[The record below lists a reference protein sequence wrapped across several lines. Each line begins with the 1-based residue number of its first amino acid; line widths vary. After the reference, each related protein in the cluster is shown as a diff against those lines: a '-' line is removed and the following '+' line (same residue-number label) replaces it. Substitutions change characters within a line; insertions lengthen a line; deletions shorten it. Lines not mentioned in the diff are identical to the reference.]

1 MEKLEYLEENSLE
14 QIRELAEH
22 LRARV
27 GNGTPGKQIL
37 LALKL
42 QTIWKNW
49 IAYQEEIFF
58 FPLFCFLMFFGSSD
72 YLEQDNE
79 IERIIIVI
87 QEVINL
93 IQAINILGWLERKS
107 YFSFPAIFLLYMD
120 ISNHIMTSL
129 ALSCK
134 HIIWRIRKD
143 GIYVLD

>member
-37 LALKL
+37 SALR

-107 YFSFPAIFLLYMD
+107 YFSFPGIFLLYMD
-120 ISNHIMTSL
+120 ISNNIMTSL

-134 HIIWRIRKD
+134 HIIWRIRKHA
-143 GIYVLD
+143 IYVLD

>member
-1 MEKLEYLEENSLE
+1 MEKLEYLKEKSLE

-37 LALKL
+37 SALR

-120 ISNHIMTSL
+120 ISNNIMTSL

-134 HIIWRIRKD
+134 HIIWRIRKQ

>member
-27 GNGTPGKQIL
+27 GNGTPGKA
-37 LALKL
+37 ALR

-120 ISNHIMTSL
+120 ISNNIMTSL

-134 HIIWRIRKD
+134 HIIWRIRKQ

>member
-1 MEKLEYLEENSLE
+1 MEKLEYLEEKPLE

-37 LALKL
+37 PALR

-93 IQAINILGWLERKS
+93 IQAINILGWVERKS
-107 YFSFPAIFLLYMD
+107 YFSFPGIFLLYMD
-120 ISNHIMTSL
+120 ISNNIMTSL
-129 ALSCK
+129 AFSCK
-134 HIIWRIRKD
+134 HIIWRIRKH

>member
-1 MEKLEYLEENSLE
+1 MEKLEYLKEKSLE

-27 GNGTPGKQIL
+27 GNETPGKQIL
-37 LALKL
+37 SALR

-49 IAYQEEIFF
+49 SAYQEEIFF

-134 HIIWRIRKD
+134 HII
-143 GIYVLD
+143 